1 MNPELLEKIKQY
13 NLDETTQSYAIKIF
27 LQTCISDFVYAEIE
41 GGCLDEKINTIHN
54 YLIGN
59 IIKEPEVKQ
68 TLNIIIA
75 DDASSLDYVAYL
87 KEKYE
92 VTVHKVKDVTN
103 PKDIDLV
110 LFTGGED
117 VDPGIYNENVG
128 KRTHI
133 NKSRDKKEMDTFYKF
148 QNHSFM
154 LGICRG
160 SQLLTTL
167 SGGKLIQHV
176 EGHCRDHSM
185 ILNNTLRYN
194 ITSSHH
200 QMLYPFDL
208 NEKDYE
214 LIAYS
219 EYFQS
224 KTYLNGNNEEIEL
237 PKNFLEP
244 EIVYYKN
251 TNALAIQ
258 GHPEWSHC
266 EKRTSLMCLNLLDKY
281 LKEFKNNKKNINSPY
296 SIPIDSNDLKY
307 SIDNHYEESEEED
320 KWLNDKWLGRSL
332 KRLNLVIDRRRMA
345 SGMFVTLDYNKA
357 KKQVEIFRGKGQ

>member
-1 MNPELLEKIKQY
+1 MNPELIEKIESYK
-13 NLDETTQSYAIKIF
+13 LDENTQKSTIRAFLNSY
-27 LQTCISDFVYAEIE
+27 ISAVLYDKIE
-41 GGCLDEKINTIHN
+41 GNIMEEKIEIVYN
-54 YLIGN
+54 YLQN
-59 IIKEPEVKQ
+59 IDKEPIIPEVKQ
-68 TLNIIIA
+68 TLNIVIA

-200 QMLYPFDL
+200 QMLYPFNL

-224 KTYLNGNNEEIEL
+224 NTYLNGDNEEIEL
-237 PKNFLEP
+237 AKNFLEP
-244 EIVYYKN
+244 EIIYYKN
-251 TNALAIQ
+251 TNALCIQ
-258 GHPEWSHC
+258 GHPEWNHC
-266 EKRTSLMCLNLLDKY
+266 ERRTSNMCLNLIDKY
-281 LKEFKNNKKNINSPY
+281 LKDFKKSKEEIVSNNPYISPY
-296 SIPIDSNDLKY
+296 IQGSWNNTPYDENE
-307 SIDNHYEESEEED
+307 NHYEEDHQDYYEEGKKAAEEEFYEEEE
-320 KWLNDKWLGRSL
+320 
-332 KRLNLVIDRRRMA
+332 NLPI
-345 SGMFVTLDYNKA
+345 
-357 KKQVEIFRGKGQ
+357 

>member
-1 MNPELLEKIKQY
+1 MNPELIEKLQDYKLGENTEKSTVRAFLNGYISA
-13 NLDETTQSYAIKIF
+13 NLYDT
-27 LQTCISDFVYAEIE
+27 IE
-41 GGCLDEKINTIHN
+41 GDTMEDKMEIVYD
-54 YLIGN
+54 YLQN

-68 TLNIIIA
+68 TLNIVIA
-75 DDASSLDYVAYL
+75 DDASSLEYVSYL
-87 KEKYE
+87 NEKYE
-92 VTVHKVKDVTN
+92 VIVHKIKDVKN

-117 VDPGIYNENVG
+117 VDPQYYGEKIG
-128 KRTHI
+128 KHTHI
-133 NKSRDKKEMDTFYKF
+133 NKSRDSKEVDTFYKF
-148 QNHSFM
+148 KNNSFL

-160 SQLLTTL
+160 SQLLTVL
-167 SGGKLIQHV
+167 SGAKLIQHV
-176 EGHCRDHSM
+176 EGHCKDHDI
-185 ILNNTLRYN
+185 ILNRGLRYK

-237 PKNFLEP
+237 SKDFLEP

-251 TNALAIQ
+251 TNALSIQ

-266 EKRTSLMCLNLLDKY
+266 EKKTSFMCLNLIDKY
-281 LKEFKNNKKNINSPY
+281 LKEFKKSKEGNNSQTTSSYIQGSWDDNQYNE
-296 SIPIDSNDLKY
+296 D
-307 SIDNHYEESEEED
+307 DNHYEEEQEDYIEHLEEEQ
-320 KWLNDKWLGRSL
+320 SL
-332 KRLNLVIDRRRMA
+332 
-345 SGMFVTLDYNKA
+345 
-357 KKQVEIFRGKGQ
+357 

>member
-1 MNPELLEKIKQY
+1 MNPELIAKIKQY
-13 NLDETTQSYAIKIF
+13 NLNNTTQSYTVKIF
-27 LQTCISDFVYAEIE
+27 LQTCISASLYAEIE
-41 GGCLDEKINTIHN
+41 GDSLDGKINTICN
-54 YLIGN
+54 YLIDG
-59 IIKEPEVKQ
+59 IIEKPEIPEVKQ
-68 TLNIIIA
+68 PLNIVIA
-75 DDASSLDYVAYL
+75 DDASSLDYVGYL

-92 VTVHKVKDVTN
+92 VIVHKIKDVTN

-117 VDPGIYNENVG
+117 VDPGIYNQNTG

-160 SQLLTTL
+160 SQMMTVL

-176 EGHCRDHSM
+176 EGHCKDHSM
-185 ILNNTLRYN
+185 IVRGSMRYN

-219 EYFQS
+219 EFYQS
-224 KTYLNGNNEEIEL
+224 KTYLNGDNEEIEL
-237 PKNFLEP
+237 SKDFLEP
-244 EIVYYKN
+244 EIIYYKN
-251 TNALAIQ
+251 TNALCIQ

-266 EKRTSLMCLNLLDKY
+266 ERRTSTMCLNLIDKY
-281 LKEFKNNKKNINSPY
+281 LQEFKSSKQLNISSYHQTIDIASLGNGWGNNDDHY
-296 SIPIDSNDLKY
+296 DDDEKY
-307 SIDNHYEESEEED
+307 YEEEHQDYHEEEE
-320 KWLNDKWLGRSL
+320 LP
-332 KRLNLVIDRRRMA
+332 I
-345 SGMFVTLDYNKA
+345 
-357 KKQVEIFRGKGQ
+357 